1 MKYSVII
8 VASGKG
14 NRMNLGYNKVY
25 YKIDEEMIIEKS
37 INTFIKDKECT
48 QIIVVTNKEEFHYLN
63 KYNNITLIQ
72 GGNRRMDSVLNGLNI
87 VNNEYVLVHDGAR
100 PYITLDIINDLKKEL
115 LVSDAC
121 IVAVD
126 SIDTIKQVKDNGL
139 VTLDRSTIKNAQT
152 PQGFKTSIIKDAY
165 NNISSDIEYTDD
177 ASIVEKVLGIRVS
190 YVNGSYSNI
199 KITTLKDIIK

>member
-115 LVSDAC
+115 LVTDAC

-126 SIDTIKQVKDNGL
+126 SIDTIKQVKNNGL

-165 NNISSDIEYTDD
+165 NNINSDIEYTDD

>member
-115 LVSDAC
+115 LVTDAC

-165 NNISSDIEYTDD
+165 NNINSDIEYTDD